1 MHTGVRTCGPARG
14 TVGIEVSD
22 MRQSQ
27 TFDPSLHPSGSPAAL
42 GRCGYHEESDADAR
56 CSGEAVVSFESRDG
70 QWQSGCRTALEEL
83 VERGEIEPLGQGA

>member
-1 MHTGVRTCGPARG
+1 
-14 TVGIEVSD
+14 

-27 TFDPSLHPSGSPAAL
+27 TFDPTLHEAGSAAAE
-42 GRCGYHEESDADAR
+42 GACSYHAGGDGAADCA
-56 CSGEAVVSFESRDG
+56 GEAVVSFEDQDA